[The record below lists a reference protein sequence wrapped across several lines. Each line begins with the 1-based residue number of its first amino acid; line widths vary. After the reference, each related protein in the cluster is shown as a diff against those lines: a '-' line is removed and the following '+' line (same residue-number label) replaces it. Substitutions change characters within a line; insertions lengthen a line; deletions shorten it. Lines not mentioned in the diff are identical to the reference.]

1 MKRMLALVGLSVAL
15 SIAMTVL
22 VATIAKFGPRL
33 MARDEEGEE
42 AIEP

>member
-1 MKRMLALVGLSVAL
+1 MKRMLALVGLSVAI

-22 VATIAKFGPRL
+22 VATIARFGPRL
-33 MARDEEGEE
+33 MARDEEAEE